1 MLLSVRTLLLV
12 GAAAIVAAVV
22 SAVLLRG
29 MEFGSW
35 VAGSIG
41 ALSIA
46 SGLVVRALG
55 AAQSGGGGD
64 PRDRIEQKHVKARGR
79 IVGKSGGAGEGD
91 RIRQA
96 RLDAGGDVIG
106 KQASA
111 DADS

>member
-1 MLLSVRTLLLV
+1 MLLSVRALLLV
-12 GAAAIVAAVV
+12 GAAAIMAAVV
-22 SAVLLRG
+22 AAVLLRG

-55 AAQSGGGGD
+55 ARSGAD
-64 PRDRIEQKHVKARGR
+64 EASRDRIEQKHVKARGQ
-79 IVGKSGGAGEGD
+79 IVGKSGGGEGD
-91 RIRQA
+91 RVRQV

-106 KQASA
+106 KQARS
-111 DADS
+111 DTGR